1 MKTIERYR
9 TMKTARSKKEVTYK
23 NVSLRFT
30 ADLPS
35 KILQIQ
41 RQLWDI
47 VKKVKEM
54 NASQKILYP
63 TRLSLTFEGRIQ
75 SSGAIVQTQTQF

>member
-1 MKTIERYR
+1 
-9 TMKTARSKKEVTYK
+9 MKTARSKKEVTYK

-54 NASQKILYP
+54 NASQKNTLP
-63 TRLSLTFEGRIQ
+63 N
-75 SSGAIVQTQTQF
+75 